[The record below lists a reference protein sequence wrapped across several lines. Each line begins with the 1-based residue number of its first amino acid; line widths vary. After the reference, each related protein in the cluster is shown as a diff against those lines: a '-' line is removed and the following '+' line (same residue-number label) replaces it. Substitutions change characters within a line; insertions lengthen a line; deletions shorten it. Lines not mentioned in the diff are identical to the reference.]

1 QEDDAALQGPAGHH
15 RHPRHGGAVGGRQA
29 GRLSRSEGPALP
41 VATLQ
46 RRPTVHRAR
55 GQVGAHPG
63 DGPRIHRDPRG
74 QARRSSGAGLLHG
87 RHHRRGTGPGRRDEE
102 APGLAVKYELRVVSV
117 ERSLFEGDVEFIIA
131 NGADGEL
138 GVLARHAP
146 LMTILKPG
154 PLRIQ
159 ETIDGPEELLFV
171 GGGFMEVLPDRVTV
185 LADVAEHADEISI
198 EKAEA
203 ARRRAQERLAGTL
216 TTAEEVEFQK
226 ALAMAEA
233 RLRLARARRG

>member
-1 QEDDAALQGPAGHH
+1 M
-15 RHPRHGGAVGGRQA
+15 
-29 GRLSRSEGPALP
+29 
-41 VATLQ
+41 
-46 RRPTVHRAR
+46 
-55 GQVGAHPG
+55 
-63 DGPRIHRDPRG
+63 
-74 QARRSSGAGLLHG
+74 
-87 RHHRRGTGPGRRDEE
+87 
-102 APGLAVKYELRVVSV
+102 KYDLRVVSV
-117 ERSLFEGDVEFIIA
+117 ERSLFEGEVEFLVA
-131 NGADGEL
+131 TGAVGEF

-154 PLRIQ
+154 ALRIQ
-159 ETIDGPEELLFV
+159 ETIGGPEQVLFV

-216 TTAEEVEFQK
+216 TTSEEIEFQNE
-226 ALAMAEA
+226 LATAEA